1 MSVDHFALSRVR
13 VQLRRILATSMSQAV
28 RDQVENFVT
37 KVTDENSTVPSVVP
51 SEDGGA
57 ILHWVAGNASIEV
70 EVGATGAR
78 YLWATRVDGGQETL
92 ADDPSAIQAA
102 TRRLVADMAAH
113 VNAVNPRWRDVFL
126 SAPTC
131 DHQRIQFRGISVLD
145 ALGLPEPPVP
155 PHTVTT

>member
-1 MSVDHFALSRVR
+1 MTAG
-13 VQLRRILATSMSQAV
+13 A
-28 RDQVENFVT
+28 DQQDLIAQ
-37 KVTDENSTVPSVVP
+37 VTDEHSTVPSVVP

-70 EVGATGAR
+70 EIDTTGAR
-78 YLWATRVDGGQETL
+78 YLWATRIDGGLETL
-92 ADDPSAIQAA
+92 ADDPSAIQTA

-113 VNAVNPRWRDVFL
+113 VSAINPRWRDVFL
-126 SAPTC
+126 SAPTR

-145 ALGLPEPPVP
+145 ALGLPEPLAP